1 MAQAQLPD
9 LSQLL
14 TDAWKLTK
22 ERFWLLLLLWLVQW
36 TIITLIVIGA
46 IALSLGGSLGS
57 LFTSPTKF
65 TAITTAANNND
76 FMTAFLASFGSAI
89 ITAIL
94 ILLLISLI
102 LGPFFQAADIAL
114 AAGKKK
120 IGIGEALRRGWQ
132 QFIPVLVAG
141 LVMAFMV
148 FGGLFPLV
156 VPGIVFAILFNFA
169 LFEIV
174 LHNASPMQALR
185 NSAGMVKQH
194 FWPVVGRLVVLMA
207 LAVGIEVI
215 RASLNRTQQPL
226 SLLIS
231 LALSL
236 SFSAFSLMY
245 SVALYKQLK
254 AVAAG
259 ATLKLNVIT
268 IFSVIGWTG
277 LFLLIANAVR
287 SI

>member
-65 TAITTAANNND
+65 TAITTAANNNY

-120 IGIGEALRRGWQ
+120 IGI
-132 QFIPVLVAG
+132 
-141 LVMAFMV
+141 
-148 FGGLFPLV
+148 
-156 VPGIVFAILFNFA
+156 
-169 LFEIV
+169 
-174 LHNASPMQALR
+174 
-185 NSAGMVKQH
+185 
-194 FWPVVGRLVVLMA
+194 
-207 LAVGIEVI
+207 
-215 RASLNRTQQPL
+215 
-226 SLLIS
+226 
-231 LALSL
+231 
-236 SFSAFSLMY
+236 
-245 SVALYKQLK
+245 
-254 AVAAG
+254 
-259 ATLKLNVIT
+259 
-268 IFSVIGWTG
+268 
-277 LFLLIANAVR
+277 
-287 SI
+287 